1 MNTYLLQVLVIAV
14 AFGLSLGVLLF
25 MRRDRTRQGVK
36 EAQADGEVRILGA
49 YSPVVTWLTKK
60 LWPDSLHAVSGSWNQ
75 ARDWMAAPR
84 VSPEAG
90 VSLGALGMAIFAQA
104 WLVVGSP
111 ANALPP
117 ILVYCGAMALLIWS
131 DSRLR
136 QAQATSAVAYQPTW
150 PARGVPRLGL
160 VVTSV
165 VLNLWTALN
174 VTRDQSYLVDVTW
187 VLSLVLLA
195 GSALYLTGWEPP
207 TQAAVKQWWWKH
219 WLETVALVA
228 VGVVSLGLGLYDLEV
243 HPFSIANDE
252 GEHGVSALGILSGEQ
267 QNLFNQAYGAVPSWS
282 VLSRAL
288 AIRVFGNTVF
298 GLRFSAAVEGALTVM
313 MLYLLGREVFNR
325 KIAALAIGVFMTMPL
340 QLQFSRLGIANSAL
354 FFYAVLLVWLT
365 YRALHRGRLF
375 DYVLVG
381 VASGLTLYC
390 YAGTRVLIGLPIGTL
405 GYVALRQRD
414 YVRKHFV
421 HLLAVGLGLLMAALP
436 VILWFQHY
444 PEVFAAQ
451 FNGHG
456 ILSNGWLAA
465 EAASRPGG
473 VMAVLLDQFQRSS
486 LVYILTPSAGFYVSP
501 KPFLTSLGSIFF
513 MLGIGYSIGHWKEPR
528 YVTLLAWLGGAIIA
542 GTLTDLPPAS
552 ERLILSSGAVA
563 LLVAVGL
570 YQIADQLRQTLGAS
584 SVLRNVVCAAVVG
597 VLAYQGL
604 TFYFVDYRIHN
615 YYEDHTNEITYESG
629 QYAAALGPN
638 YRMFLIGNGS
648 PQVLDNFADF
658 HYLAPEAHTLNFN
671 DVNDTTLAALPRN
684 VGAFFVAVP
693 SKLPDLQLVSRTIP
707 GGHWFQVQRRFHPE
721 QVSYYGYVVS
731 PAVMARR

>member
-1 MNTYLLQVLVIAV
+1 MNLYVLQVLVIVA
-14 AFGLSLGVLLF
+14 AFGLSVGALMF
-25 MRRDRTRQGVK
+25 MRRDRARQGTK
-36 EAQADGEVRILGA
+36 EAEADGEVRVLGA
-49 YSPVVTWLTKK
+49 YSPVLTWLTKK
-60 LWPDSLHAVSGSWNQ
+60 LWPESVRAVRGGWSQ
-75 ARDWMAAPR
+75 AQDWMAAPR
-84 VSPEAG
+84 VRPELG
-90 VSLGALGMAIFAQA
+90 TSLGALGVAIFAQA
-104 WLVVGSP
+104 WLVTGGP
-111 ANALPP
+111 DKALSP
-117 ILVYCGAMALLIWS
+117 ILVYCVAMALLIWS
-131 DSRLR
+131 DYRLR
-136 QAQATSAVAYQPTW
+136 QAEAAPAVAYQAAW
-150 PARGVPRLGL
+150 PVQRVPRLGL

-165 VLNLWTALN
+165 VLNLWTAFN
-174 VTRDQSYLVDVTW
+174 VTRDQGYVVDVTW
-187 VLSLVLLA
+187 VLSLLLLA
-195 GSALYLTGWEPP
+195 GSMFYLTGWEPP
-207 TQAAVKQWWWKH
+207 TQTAVKQWWRKH

-228 VGVVSLGLGLYDLEV
+228 VGAVALGLGLYDLEV

-252 GEHGVSALGILSGEQ
+252 GEHGVSALGILNGEQ
-267 QNLFNQAYGAVPSWS
+267 QNLFNQAYGAVPAWS

-288 AIRVFGNTVF
+288 AIRVLGNTVF
-298 GLRFSAAVEGALTVM
+298 GLRFSAAVEGALTVV
-313 MLYLLGREVFNR
+313 MLYLLGREIFNR
-325 KIAALAIGVFMTMPL
+325 KIAAMAVGVFMTLPW

-354 FFYAVLLVWLT
+354 FFYATLLVWLT

-381 VASGLTLYC
+381 IASGLTLYC

-421 HLLAVGLGLLMAALP
+421 HLLALGLGLLMALLP
-436 VILWFQHY
+436 VVFWFQHY
-444 PEVFAAQ
+444 PDVFAAQ
-451 FNGHG
+451 FNGHS
-456 ILSNGWLAA
+456 ILSNGWLKA
-465 EAASRPGG
+465 EAASRAGG

-513 MLGIGYSIGHWKEPR
+513 LLGIGYSIGHWKEPR
-528 YVTLLAWLGGAIIA
+528 YITLLAWLGGAIIA

-570 YQIADQLRQTLGAS
+570 YHIADQLRQTLGVPS
-584 SVLRNVVCAAVVG
+584 ILRNVACAGVVG

-615 YYEDHTNEITYESG
+615 YYEDHTNEITYEAG
-629 QYAAALGPN
+629 QYAAALGPT

-658 HYLAPEAHTLNFN
+658 HYLAPDAHTLNFN
-671 DVNDTTLAALPRN
+671 DVNATTLAALPRN

-693 SKLPDLQLVSRTIP
+693 SKLPDLQVVSQTIP
-707 GGHWFQVQRRFHPE
+707 GGHWFQVQRRFHPA